1 MARGLDIL
9 GDPWSMLVLREVFFG
24 NGRFDAMKQRLGA
37 ADSVLTKRLAGL
49 VDAGLLARRPYDDG
63 GRTRQEYVLTAKG
76 EDALPV
82 LNAVV
87 IWAEKHL
94 PAPSEQAH
102 MFVIHSGCGERTSS
116 ADTCTACG
124 EPLTA
129 ANTSWHSLSRTA
141 DPVPLASAGTG
152 DPCPERN
159 RRMSAPE
166 TTVTPAPVRR
176 RIHPAWTVAAVAFL
190 ALVGAAGFR
199 AAPGVLMVPLQ
210 NEFGWSTT
218 VLSAAVSINL
228 VLFGLTAPFAA
239 ALMERFGI
247 RAVTAVA
254 LVLIGA
260 GSALTVLVTQS
271 WQILLTWGLL
281 IGLGT
286 GSMALVF
293 AATIANT
300 WFAKSRGLV
309 IGILTAGSAA
319 GQLVFLPFI
328 AALAQDPGWRQA
340 SLLIA
345 AGALAVVPLVLM
357 FLKNSPADVGVLPYG
372 ATPPAAGPNAG
383 TESSGPEP
391 TGPAAGQEAQE
402 PRRNAAVRAL
412 QVLKRASKVRTFWAL
427 VAGFAICGAT
437 TNGLIGTHFI
447 PSAHDHGMPETTA
460 AGLLAVV
467 GLFDIVGTIA
477 SGWLTDRFNPRI
489 LLAVYYQFRGIGLL
503 VLPLLLSATVQPS
516 MIVFVVI
523 YGLDWVATVPPTAAI
538 CRQVFGADGS
548 VVFGWVFAAHQL
560 GAAAAALAAGAVRDA
575 TGQYTYAWFAAAA
588 MCTIA
593 AVISAT
599 IRKDARKPESVPVPA

>member
-1 MARGLDIL
+1 MSA
-9 GDPWSMLVLREVFFG
+9 SE
-24 NGRFDAMKQRLGA
+24 A
-37 ADSVLTKRLAGL
+37 T
-49 VDAGLLARRPYDDG
+49 
-63 GRTRQEYVLTAKG
+63 
-76 EDALPV
+76 LPS
-82 LNAVV
+82 
-87 IWAEKHL
+87 
-94 PAPSEQAH
+94 APSKK
-102 MFVIHSGCGERTSS
+102 
-116 ADTCTACG
+116 
-124 EPLTA
+124 P
-129 ANTSWHSLSRTA
+129 
-141 DPVPLASAGTG
+141 
-152 DPCPERN
+152 
-159 RRMSAPE
+159 
-166 TTVTPAPVRR
+166 RR
-176 RIHPAWTVAAVAFL
+176 RLHPAWIVAAVAFL

-210 NEFGWSTT
+210 SEFGWSTT

-247 RAVTAVA
+247 RAVTSVA

-260 GSALTVLVTQS
+260 GSALTVLVNQS

-300 WFAKSRGLV
+300 WFTKSRGLV

-328 AALAQDPGWRQA
+328 AMLAQDPGWRQA

-345 AGALAVVPLVLM
+345 AGALAVVPLVLK
-357 FLKNSPADVGVLPYG
+357 FLKNSPADAGVLPYG
-372 ATPPAAGPNAG
+372 ADTAPEPAAAPGSGGNATPNGA
-383 TESSGPEP
+383 TAVPSG
-391 TGPAAGQEAQE
+391 
-402 PRRNAAVRAL
+402 NAAVRAL
-412 QVLKRASKVRTFWAL
+412 QVLKRASRVRTFWGL

-447 PSAHDHGMPETTA
+447 PSAHDHGMAETTA

-467 GLFDIVGTIA
+467 GIFDIVGTIA

-560 GAAAAALAAGAVRDA
+560 GAAAAALGAGAIRDA
-575 TGQYTYAWFAAAA
+575 TGQYTYAWFGAAA

-599 IRKDARKPESVPVPA
+599 IRKDAGTREPVLVEARAAEH

>member
-1 MARGLDIL
+1 
-9 GDPWSMLVLREVFFG
+9 
-24 NGRFDAMKQRLGA
+24 
-37 ADSVLTKRLAGL
+37 
-49 VDAGLLARRPYDDG
+49 
-63 GRTRQEYVLTAKG
+63 
-76 EDALPV
+76 
-82 LNAVV
+82 
-87 IWAEKHL
+87 
-94 PAPSEQAH
+94 
-102 MFVIHSGCGERTSS
+102 
-116 ADTCTACG
+116 
-124 EPLTA
+124 
-129 ANTSWHSLSRTA
+129 
-141 DPVPLASAGTG
+141 
-152 DPCPERN
+152 
-159 RRMSAPE
+159 MSAPE
-166 TTVTPAPVRR
+166 TTTAPAPVRR
-176 RIHPAWTVAAVAFL
+176 RIHPAWIVAAVAFL

-199 AAPGVLMVPLQ
+199 AAPGVLLVPLQ

-239 ALMERFGI
+239 ALMERFGV

-254 LVLIGA
+254 LVLIGT
-260 GSALTVLVTQS
+260 GSALTVLVNQS

-328 AALAQDPGWRQA
+328 AYLAQDSGWRQA

-372 ATPPAAGPNAG
+372 ATPAADDGPSVPAADESAPAESVSEEQVSAG
-383 TESSGPEP
+383 
-391 TGPAAGQEAQE
+391 
-402 PRRNAAVRAL
+402 PRRNAAVRAM

-467 GLFDIVGTIA
+467 GIFDIVGTIA

-548 VVFGWVFAAHQL
+548 VVFGWVFAAHQF
-560 GAAAAALAAGAVRDA
+560 GAAAAALAAGAIRDA

-599 IRKDARKPESVPVPA
+599 IRKHASERDTVPVPA

>member
-1 MARGLDIL
+1 MSTSEEPR
-9 GDPWSMLVLREVFFG
+9 VFVQIS
-24 NGRFDAMKQRLGA
+24 RPDGA
-37 ADSVLTKRLAGL
+37 AEDDIWTKTPE
-49 VDAGLLARRPYDDG
+49 DAGSREPGKEPRKKRR
-63 GRTRQEYVLTAKG
+63 L
-76 EDALPV
+76 
-82 LNAVV
+82 
-87 IWAEKHL
+87 
-94 PAPSEQAH
+94 
-102 MFVIHSGCGERTSS
+102 
-116 ADTCTACG
+116 
-124 EPLTA
+124 
-129 ANTSWHSLSRTA
+129 
-141 DPVPLASAGTG
+141 
-152 DPCPERN
+152 
-159 RRMSAPE
+159 
-166 TTVTPAPVRR
+166 
-176 RIHPAWTVAAVAFL
+176 HPAWTVAAVAFL

-210 NEFGWSTT
+210 QEFGWSTT

-254 LVLIGA
+254 LALIGA
-260 GSALTVLVTQS
+260 GSALTVLVNQS

-300 WFAKSRGLV
+300 WFTKSRGLV

-328 AALAQDPGWRQA
+328 AMLAQDPGWRQA

-345 AGALAVVPLVLM
+345 AGALAVVPLVLK
-357 FLKNSPADVGVLPYG
+357 FLKNSPSDVGVLPYG
-372 ATPPAAGPNAG
+372 AGEPSAAGAA
-383 TESSGPEP
+383 PE
-391 TGPAAGQEAQE
+391 TAAGAVSAAE

-412 QVLKRASKVRTFWAL
+412 QVLRSASRNRTFWAL
-427 VAGFAICGAT
+427 AAGFAICGAT

-467 GLFDIVGTIA
+467 GIFDIVGTIA

-503 VLPLLLSATVQPS
+503 VLPLLLGSSVQPS

-560 GAAAAALAAGAVRDA
+560 GAAAAALAAGAIRDA
-575 TGQYTYAWFAAAA
+575 TGHYTYAWLGAAA

-599 IRKDARKPESVPVPA
+599 IRKDAGRRQPAAVAAASVD

>member
-1 MARGLDIL
+1 
-9 GDPWSMLVLREVFFG
+9 
-24 NGRFDAMKQRLGA
+24 
-37 ADSVLTKRLAGL
+37 
-49 VDAGLLARRPYDDG
+49 
-63 GRTRQEYVLTAKG
+63 
-76 EDALPV
+76 
-82 LNAVV
+82 
-87 IWAEKHL
+87 
-94 PAPSEQAH
+94 
-102 MFVIHSGCGERTSS
+102 
-116 ADTCTACG
+116 
-124 EPLTA
+124 
-129 ANTSWHSLSRTA
+129 
-141 DPVPLASAGTG
+141 
-152 DPCPERN
+152 
-159 RRMSAPE
+159 MSAPE
-166 TTVTPAPVRR
+166 TTLLPAPKR
-176 RIHPAWTVAAVAFL
+176 RIHPAWIVAAVAFL

-210 NEFGWSTT
+210 SEFGWSTT

-239 ALMERFGI
+239 ALMERFGVRI
-247 RAVTAVA
+247 VTSVA

-260 GSALTVLVTQS
+260 GSALTVLVNES

-300 WFAKSRGLV
+300 WFVKSRGLV

-328 AALAQDPGWRQA
+328 AALAQDAGWRQA

-345 AGALAVVPLVLM
+345 AGALAVVPLVLK
-357 FLKNSPADVGVLPYG
+357 FLKNSPAEAGVLPYG
-372 ATPPAAGPNAG
+372 ADAGTVPAAGPGAGPGAAG
-383 TESSGPEP
+383 TAGP
-391 TGPAAGQEAQE
+391 GPAGAAGAEE
-402 PRRNAAVRAL
+402 PSRNAAVRAL
-412 QVLKRASKVRTFWAL
+412 QVLKRASRVRTFWAL
-427 VAGFAICGAT
+427 AAGFAICGAT

-447 PSAHDHGMPETTA
+447 PSAHDHGMSTTTA

-467 GLFDIVGTIA
+467 GIFDIVGTIA

-538 CRQVFGADGS
+538 CREVFGADGS

-575 TGQYTYAWFAAAA
+575 TGHYTYAWFGAAA

-599 IRKDARKPESVPVPA
+599 IRKDTAAKKPAPVPA

>member
-1 MARGLDIL
+1 MR
-9 GDPWSMLVLREVFFG
+9 
-24 NGRFDAMKQRLGA
+24 
-37 ADSVLTKRLAGL
+37 
-49 VDAGLLARRPYDDG
+49 
-63 GRTRQEYVLTAKG
+63 
-76 EDALPV
+76 
-82 LNAVV
+82 
-87 IWAEKHL
+87 
-94 PAPSEQAH
+94 
-102 MFVIHSGCGERTSS
+102 
-116 ADTCTACG
+116 
-124 EPLTA
+124 
-129 ANTSWHSLSRTA
+129 
-141 DPVPLASAGTG
+141 
-152 DPCPERN
+152 
-159 RRMSAPE
+159 APE
-166 TTVTPAPVRR
+166 TTLLPAPRR
-176 RIHPAWTVAAVAFL
+176 RIHPAWIVAAVALL

-210 NEFGWSTT
+210 SEFGWSTT

-239 ALMERFGI
+239 ALMERFGV
-247 RAVTAVA
+247 RVVTSVA

-260 GSALTVLVTQS
+260 GSALTVLVNES

-300 WFAKSRGLV
+300 WFVKSRGLV

-345 AGALAVVPLVLM
+345 AGALAVVPLVLK
-357 FLKNSPADVGVLPYG
+357 FLKNSPAEAGVLPYG
-372 ATPPAAGPNAG
+372 AAAETGPPSTPGAAATAGPGAVATAG
-383 TESSGPEP
+383 AEEP
-391 TGPAAGQEAQE
+391 S
-402 PRRNAAVRAL
+402 RNAAVRAL

-427 VAGFAICGAT
+427 AAGFAICGAT

-447 PSAHDHGMPETTA
+447 PSAHDHGMSTTTA

-467 GLFDIVGTIA
+467 GIFDIVGTIA

-538 CRQVFGADGS
+538 CREVFGADGS

-560 GAAAAALAAGAVRDA
+560 GAAAAALAAGAIRDA
-575 TGQYTYAWFAAAA
+575 TGHYTYAWFGAAA

-599 IRKDARKPESVPVPA
+599 IRKDTAAKEPAPVPA

>member
-1 MARGLDIL
+1 MTTPE
-9 GDPWSMLVLREVFFG
+9 DPGVFV
-24 NGRFDAMKQRLGA
+24 QI
-37 ADSVLTKRLAGL
+37 S
-49 VDAGLLARRPYDDG
+49 RPEG
-63 GRTRQEYVLTAKG
+63 
-76 EDALPV
+76 
-82 LNAVV
+82 
-87 IWAEKHL
+87 
-94 PAPSEQAH
+94 
-102 MFVIHSGCGERTSS
+102 
-116 ADTCTACG
+116 
-124 EPLTA
+124 
-129 ANTSWHSLSRTA
+129 
-141 DPVPLASAGTG
+141 PLADDIWTKTREEETKTPGEKAAK
-152 DPCPERN
+152 
-159 RRMSAPE
+159 APE
-166 TTVTPAPVRR
+166 DGKKTPGEGPKKRR
-176 RIHPAWTVAAVAFL
+176 RLHPAWAVAAVAFL

-210 NEFGWSTT
+210 QEFGWSTT
-218 VLSAAVSINL
+218 VLSSAVSINL

-254 LVLIGA
+254 LGLIGA
-260 GSALTVLVTQS
+260 GSALTVLVNQS

-293 AATIANT
+293 AATIANI
-300 WFAKSRGLV
+300 WFTKSRGLV

-328 AALAQDPGWRQA
+328 AMLAQDPGWRQA

-345 AGALAVVPLVLM
+345 AGALAVVPLVLK
-357 FLKNSPADVGVLPYG
+357 FLKNSPADVGALPYG
-372 ATPPAAGPNAG
+372 AEEPSGASDGNTETDGKAEAAPAG
-383 TESSGPEP
+383 
-391 TGPAAGQEAQE
+391 AAE

-412 QVLKRASKVRTFWAL
+412 EVLRSASRNRTFWAL
-427 VAGFAICGAT
+427 AAGFAICGAT

-467 GLFDIVGTIA
+467 GIFDILGTIA

-503 VLPLLLSATVQPS
+503 VLPLLLGSSVQPS

-560 GAAAAALAAGAVRDA
+560 GAAAAALAAGAIRDA
-575 TGQYTYAWFAAAA
+575 TGQYTYAWFGAAA

-599 IRKDARKPESVPVPA
+599 IRKDAGRREPAAVAVASVD

>member
-1 MARGLDIL
+1 M
-9 GDPWSMLVLREVFFG
+9 S
-24 NGRFDAMKQRLGA
+24 
-37 ADSVLTKRLAGL
+37 T
-49 VDAGLLARRPYDDG
+49 
-63 GRTRQEYVLTAKG
+63 
-76 EDALPV
+76 LP
-82 LNAVV
+82 
-87 IWAEKHL
+87 E
-94 PAPSEQAH
+94 E
-102 MFVIHSGCGERTSS
+102 T
-116 ADTCTACG
+116 
-124 EPLTA
+124 
-129 ANTSWHSLSRTA
+129 
-141 DPVPLASAGTG
+141 AGT
-152 DPCPERN
+152 P
-159 RRMSAPE
+159 SQ
-166 TTVTPAPVRR
+166 TTVLQAPGPRR
-176 RIHPAWTVAAVAFL
+176 LLHPAWIVAAVAFL

-210 NEFGWSTT
+210 QEFGWSTT

-247 RAVTAVA
+247 RAVTSTA
-254 LVLIGA
+254 LVLIGM
-260 GSALTVLVTQS
+260 GSALTVLVNQS

-300 WFAKSRGLV
+300 WFTKSRGLV

-328 AALAQDPGWRQA
+328 ALLAQDPGWRQA

-345 AGALAVVPLVLM
+345 AGALAVVPLVLK

-372 ATPPAAGPNAG
+372 A
-383 TESSGPEP
+383 E
-391 TGPAAGQEAQE
+391 GPAIEEQAGSQAAAPEGV
-402 PRRNAAVRAL
+402 PRSNAAVRAL
-412 QVLKRASKVRTFWAL
+412 QVLKRASRVRTFWAL
-427 VAGFAICGAT
+427 AAGFAICGAT

-467 GLFDIVGTIA
+467 GIFDIIGTIA
-477 SGWLTDRFNPRI
+477 SGWLTDRFNPRV

-503 VLPLLLSATVQPS
+503 VLPLLLNADVQPS

-538 CRQVFGADGS
+538 CRETFGADGS

-560 GAAAAALAAGAVRDA
+560 GAAAAAIAAGALRDA
-575 TGQYTYAWFAAAA
+575 TGHYTYAWLGAAA

-599 IRKDARKPESVPVPA
+599 IRRHHSSREAEPAAA

>member
-1 MARGLDIL
+1 M
-9 GDPWSMLVLREVFFG
+9 S
-24 NGRFDAMKQRLGA
+24 A
-37 ADSVLTKRLAGL
+37 AQT
-49 VDAGLLARRPYDDG
+49 
-63 GRTRQEYVLTAKG
+63 TR
-76 EDALPV
+76 
-82 LNAVV
+82 
-87 IWAEKHL
+87 
-94 PAPSEQAH
+94 
-102 MFVIHSGCGERTSS
+102 
-116 ADTCTACG
+116 
-124 EPLTA
+124 
-129 ANTSWHSLSRTA
+129 
-141 DPVPLASAGTG
+141 
-152 DPCPERN
+152 
-159 RRMSAPE
+159 RRM
-166 TTVTPAPVRR
+166 
-176 RIHPAWTVAAVAFL
+176 HPAWIVAAVAFL

-210 NEFGWSTT
+210 QEFGWSTT

-247 RAVTAVA
+247 RAVTATA
-254 LVLIGA
+254 LVMIGA
-260 GSALTVLVTQS
+260 GSALTVLVSQS

-328 AALAQDPGWRQA
+328 AMLAQDPGWRQA

-345 AGALAVVPLVLM
+345 AGALAVVPLVLK
-357 FLKNSPADVGVLPYG
+357 FLKNSPADVGALPYG
-372 ATPPAAGPNAG
+372 ETAPEEDRGSPAAAG
-383 TESSGPEP
+383 SV
-391 TGPAAGQEAQE
+391 PAAAASVAHGG
-402 PRRNAAVRAL
+402 RSSNAAVRAL
-412 QVLKRASKVRTFWAL
+412 QVLKRASRERTFWAL

-467 GLFDIVGTIA
+467 GIFDILGTIA
-477 SGWLTDRFNPRI
+477 SGWLTDRYNPKV

-516 MIVFVVI
+516 MLVFVVI

-538 CRQVFGADGS
+538 CRKTFGADGS

-560 GAAAAALAAGAVRDA
+560 GAAAAALGAGAIRDA
-575 TGQYTYAWFAAAA
+575 TGEYTYAWFGAAA

-599 IRKDARKPESVPVPA
+599 IRKDKTVKEPVPVAAA

>member
-1 MARGLDIL
+1 MSTLPDEAAVPDER
-9 GDPWSMLVLREVFFG
+9 
-24 NGRFDAMKQRLGA
+24 A
-37 ADSVLTKRLAGL
+37 ADAPE
-49 VDAGLLARRPYDDG
+49 RPNG
-63 GRTRQEYVLTAKG
+63 A
-76 EDALPV
+76 
-82 LNAVV
+82 
-87 IWAEKHL
+87 
-94 PAPSEQAH
+94 EQAR
-102 MFVIHSGCGERTSS
+102 S
-116 ADTCTACG
+116 
-124 EPLTA
+124 P
-129 ANTSWHSLSRTA
+129 
-141 DPVPLASAGTG
+141 
-152 DPCPERN
+152 
-159 RRMSAPE
+159 RRL
-166 TTVTPAPVRR
+166 
-176 RIHPAWTVAAVAFL
+176 HPAWIVAAVAFL

-210 NEFGWSTT
+210 QEFGWSTT

-239 ALMERFGI
+239 ALMERFGV
-247 RAVTAVA
+247 RAVTATA
-254 LVLIGA
+254 LVLIGL
-260 GSALTVLVTQS
+260 GSALTVLVNQS

-300 WFAKSRGLV
+300 WFTRSRGLV

-328 AALAQDPGWRQA
+328 AMLAQDPGWRQA

-345 AGALAVVPLVLM
+345 AGALAVVPLVLK
-357 FLKNSPADVGVLPYG
+357 FLKNSPDEAGVLPYG
-372 ATPPAAGPNAG
+372 ADQIEQPQSAILSPSAAPAQPGADAGPRA
-383 TESSGPEP
+383 
-391 TGPAAGQEAQE
+391 
-402 PRRNAAVRAL
+402 NAAVRAL
-412 QVLKRASKVRTFWAL
+412 QVLRRASKVRTFWAL
-427 VAGFAICGAT
+427 AAGFAICGAT

-467 GLFDIVGTIA
+467 GIFDILGTIA

-503 VLPLLLSATVQPS
+503 VLPLLLSAEVQPS

-538 CRQVFGADGS
+538 CRETFGADGS

-560 GAAAAALAAGAVRDA
+560 GAAAAALAAGALRDA
-575 TGQYTYAWFAAAA
+575 TGHYTYAWLGAAA

-599 IRKDARKPESVPVPA
+599 IRKHRGAGDAQAGAEHIAA

>member
-1 MARGLDIL
+1 MTAPGT
-9 GDPWSMLVLREVFFG
+9 
-24 NGRFDAMKQRLGA
+24 
-37 ADSVLTKRLAGL
+37 TK
-49 VDAGLLARRPYDDG
+49 
-63 GRTRQEYVLTAKG
+63 TA
-76 EDALPV
+76 
-82 LNAVV
+82 
-87 IWAEKHL
+87 
-94 PAPSEQAH
+94 S
-102 MFVIHSGCGERTSS
+102 
-116 ADTCTACG
+116 
-124 EPLTA
+124 
-129 ANTSWHSLSRTA
+129 
-141 DPVPLASAGTG
+141 TG
-152 DPCPERN
+152 
-159 RRMSAPE
+159 
-166 TTVTPAPVRR
+166 RR
-176 RIHPAWTVAAVAFL
+176 RLHPAWIVAAVAFL

-210 NEFGWSTT
+210 QEFGWSTT
-218 VLSAAVSINL
+218 VLSLAVSINL

-247 RAVTAVA
+247 RKVTAIA
-254 LVLIGA
+254 LCLIGL
-260 GSALTVLVTQS
+260 GSALTVFVNQS
-271 WQILLTWGLL
+271 WQILFTWGLL

-300 WFAKSRGLV
+300 WFARSRGLV

-328 AALAQDPGWRQA
+328 ALLAQDPGWRGA

-345 AGALAVVPLVLM
+345 AGALAVVPLVLRW
-357 FLKNSPADVGVLPYG
+357 LRNSPADVGVLPYG
-372 ATPPAAGPNAG
+372 AEQESAESTTPDPAPAA
-383 TESSGPEP
+383 S
-391 TGPAAGQEAQE
+391 AAV
-402 PRRNAAVRAL
+402 PVDSPNAAVRAL

-427 VAGFAICGAT
+427 AAGFAICGAT

-467 GLFDIVGTIA
+467 GIFDIVGTIA
-477 SGWLTDRFNPRI
+477 SGWLTDRFNPRV

-503 VLPLLLSATVQPS
+503 VLPLLLGSTVEPS
-516 MIVFVVI
+516 MIIFVVV

-560 GAAAAALAAGAVRDA
+560 GAAVAALLAGYIRDA
-575 TGQYTYAWFAAAA
+575 TGHYNYAWLGAAA
-588 MCTIA
+588 MCTVA

-599 IRKDARKPESVPVPA
+599 IRKDAAAKSGAGKDGAPREPEAVS

>member
-1 MARGLDIL
+1 
-9 GDPWSMLVLREVFFG
+9 
-24 NGRFDAMKQRLGA
+24 
-37 ADSVLTKRLAGL
+37 
-49 VDAGLLARRPYDDG
+49 
-63 GRTRQEYVLTAKG
+63 
-76 EDALPV
+76 
-82 LNAVV
+82 
-87 IWAEKHL
+87 
-94 PAPSEQAH
+94 
-102 MFVIHSGCGERTSS
+102 
-116 ADTCTACG
+116 
-124 EPLTA
+124 
-129 ANTSWHSLSRTA
+129 
-141 DPVPLASAGTG
+141 
-152 DPCPERN
+152 
-159 RRMSAPE
+159 MSATE
-166 TTVTPAPVRR
+166 TTRR
-176 RIHPAWTVAAVAFL
+176 RRLHPAWIVAAVAFL

-210 NEFGWSTT
+210 QEFGWSTT

-247 RAVTAVA
+247 RAVTATA
-254 LVLIGA
+254 LVMIGA
-260 GSALTVLVTQS
+260 GSALTVLVTES

-300 WFAKSRGLV
+300 WFSKSRGLV

-328 AALAQDPGWRQA
+328 AMLAQDPGWRQA

-345 AGALAVVPLVLM
+345 AGALAVVPLVLK
-357 FLKNSPADVGVLPYG
+357 FLKNSPADVGALPYG
-372 ATPPAAGPNAG
+372 EAAPEEG
-383 TESSGPEP
+383 TAESTAAAADPVDSG
-391 TGPAAGQEAQE
+391 
-402 PRRNAAVRAL
+402 RSSNAAVRAL

-467 GLFDIVGTIA
+467 GIFDIVGTIA
-477 SGWLTDRFNPRI
+477 SGWLTDRYNPKI

-538 CRQVFGADGS
+538 CRKTFGADGS

-560 GAAAAALAAGAVRDA
+560 GAAAAALGAGAIRDA
-575 TGQYTYAWFAAAA
+575 TGQYTYAWFGAAA

-599 IRKDARKPESVPVPA
+599 IRKDAGAKEPVPVGAA

>member
-1 MARGLDIL
+1 
-9 GDPWSMLVLREVFFG
+9 
-24 NGRFDAMKQRLGA
+24 
-37 ADSVLTKRLAGL
+37 
-49 VDAGLLARRPYDDG
+49 
-63 GRTRQEYVLTAKG
+63 
-76 EDALPV
+76 
-82 LNAVV
+82 
-87 IWAEKHL
+87 
-94 PAPSEQAH
+94 
-102 MFVIHSGCGERTSS
+102 
-116 ADTCTACG
+116 
-124 EPLTA
+124 
-129 ANTSWHSLSRTA
+129 
-141 DPVPLASAGTG
+141 
-152 DPCPERN
+152 
-159 RRMSAPE
+159 MSAPK
-166 TTVTPAPVRR
+166 TTLPSAPHTKPRR
-176 RIHPAWTVAAVAFL
+176 RLHPAWIVAAVAFL

-247 RAVTAVA
+247 RAVTSVA

-260 GSALTVLVTQS
+260 GSALTVLVNQS

-328 AALAQDPGWRQA
+328 AMLAQDPGWRQA

-345 AGALAVVPLVLM
+345 AGALAVVPLVLK
-357 FLKNSPADVGVLPYG
+357 FLKNSPADAGVLPYG
-372 ATPPAAGPNAG
+372 SDAAAEPAPSPASGGAAVPGGNGTAPDGNAAPG
-383 TESSGPEP
+383 G
-391 TGPAAGQEAQE
+391 
-402 PRRNAAVRAL
+402 NAAVRAL
-412 QVLKRASKVRTFWAL
+412 KVLRRASKVRTFWAL

-447 PSAHDHGMPETTA
+447 PSAHDHGMAETTA

-467 GLFDIVGTIA
+467 GIFDIVGTIA

-560 GAAAAALAAGAVRDA
+560 GAAAAALAAGAIRDA
-575 TGQYTYAWFAAAA
+575 TGQYTYAWFGAAA

-599 IRKDARKPESVPVPA
+599 IRKDAAAREPVLVEARAAEG

>member
-1 MARGLDIL
+1 M
-9 GDPWSMLVLREVFFG
+9 S
-24 NGRFDAMKQRLGA
+24 
-37 ADSVLTKRLAGL
+37 T
-49 VDAGLLARRPYDDG
+49 
-63 GRTRQEYVLTAKG
+63 
-76 EDALPV
+76 LPK
-82 LNAVV
+82 
-87 IWAEKHL
+87 E
-94 PAPSEQAH
+94 
-102 MFVIHSGCGERTSS
+102 
-116 ADTCTACG
+116 
-124 EPLTA
+124 
-129 ANTSWHSLSRTA
+129 TA
-141 DPVPLASAGTG
+141 DI
-152 DPCPERN
+152 
-159 RRMSAPE
+159 
-166 TTVTPAPVRR
+166 PAAVALQPNGPRR
-176 RIHPAWTVAAVAFL
+176 RLHPAWTVAGVAFL

-210 NEFGWSTT
+210 QEFGWSTT

-247 RAVTAVA
+247 RAVTATA

-260 GSALTVLVTQS
+260 GSALTVLVNQS

-293 AATIANT
+293 AATIANN

-328 AALAQDPGWRQA
+328 ALLAQDPGWRQA

-345 AGALAVVPLVLM
+345 AGALAVVPLVLK
-357 FLKNSPADVGVLPYG
+357 FLKNSPADAGVLPYG
-372 ATPPAAGPNAG
+372 AEVMTVEDPAGSTKA
-383 TESSGPEP
+383 PED
-391 TGPAAGQEAQE
+391 G
-402 PRRNAAVRAL
+402 RRSNAAVRAL
-412 QVLKRASKVRTFWAL
+412 QVLKRASRVRTFWAL
-427 VAGFAICGAT
+427 AAGFAICGAT

-467 GLFDIVGTIA
+467 GIFDIIGTIA

-503 VLPLLLSATVQPS
+503 VLPLLLNAEVQPS
-516 MIVFVVI
+516 IIVFVVI

-538 CRQVFGADGS
+538 CRETFGADGS

-560 GAAAAALAAGAVRDA
+560 GAAAAAIAAGALRDA
-575 TGQYTYAWFAAAA
+575 TGHYTYAWFGAAA

-599 IRKDARKPESVPVPA
+599 IRRNRSSREAEPAAA

>member
-1 MARGLDIL
+1 
-9 GDPWSMLVLREVFFG
+9 
-24 NGRFDAMKQRLGA
+24 
-37 ADSVLTKRLAGL
+37 
-49 VDAGLLARRPYDDG
+49 
-63 GRTRQEYVLTAKG
+63 
-76 EDALPV
+76 
-82 LNAVV
+82 
-87 IWAEKHL
+87 
-94 PAPSEQAH
+94 
-102 MFVIHSGCGERTSS
+102 
-116 ADTCTACG
+116 
-124 EPLTA
+124 
-129 ANTSWHSLSRTA
+129 
-141 DPVPLASAGTG
+141 
-152 DPCPERN
+152 
-159 RRMSAPE
+159 MSASEEPRVFVQISRPE
-166 TTVTPAPVRR
+166 GALEDDICTKTPEDKQQKKKKRNKRR
-176 RIHPAWTVAAVAFL
+176 LHPAWAVAAVAFL

-210 NEFGWSTT
+210 QEFGWSTT

-254 LVLIGA
+254 LALIGA
-260 GSALTVLVTQS
+260 GSALTVLVNQS

-300 WFAKSRGLV
+300 WFTKSRGLV

-328 AALAQDPGWRQA
+328 AMLAQDPGWRQA

-345 AGALAVVPLVLM
+345 AGALAVVPLVLK
-357 FLKNSPADVGVLPYG
+357 FLKNSPADVGALPYG
-372 ATPPAAGPNAG
+372 AEEPSGATAGDATAGIHQAAAAAPEG
-383 TESSGPEP
+383 TV
-391 TGPAAGQEAQE
+391 TAAE

-412 QVLKRASKVRTFWAL
+412 QVLRRASKNRTFWAL
-427 VAGFAICGAT
+427 AAGFAICGAT

-467 GLFDIVGTIA
+467 GIFDIIGTIA

-503 VLPLLLSATVQPS
+503 VLPLLLGSSVQPS

-560 GAAAAALAAGAVRDA
+560 GAAAAALAAGAIRDA
-575 TGQYTYAWFAAAA
+575 TGHYTYAWFGAAA
-588 MCTIA
+588 MCTVA

-599 IRKDARKPESVPVPA
+599 IRRHAGRPQPAVVATASVD

>member
-1 MARGLDIL
+1 M
-9 GDPWSMLVLREVFFG
+9 
-24 NGRFDAMKQRLGA
+24 
-37 ADSVLTKRLAGL
+37 
-49 VDAGLLARRPYDDG
+49 
-63 GRTRQEYVLTAKG
+63 
-76 EDALPV
+76 
-82 LNAVV
+82 NA
-87 IWAEKHL
+87 
-94 PAPSEQAH
+94 
-102 MFVIHSGCGERTSS
+102 T
-116 ADTCTACG
+116 
-124 EPLTA
+124 
-129 ANTSWHSLSRTA
+129 
-141 DPVPLASAGTG
+141 
-152 DPCPERN
+152 
-159 RRMSAPE
+159 E
-166 TTVTPAPVRR
+166 TTRR
-176 RIHPAWTVAAVAFL
+176 RRLHPAWIVAAVAFL

-210 NEFGWSTT
+210 QEFGWSTT
-218 VLSAAVSINL
+218 VLSGAVSINL

-247 RAVTAVA
+247 RAVTATA

-319 GQLVFLPFI
+319 GQLVFLPLI
-328 AALAQDPGWRQA
+328 AMLAQDPGWRQA

-345 AGALAVVPLVLM
+345 AGALAVVPLVLK
-357 FLKNSPADVGVLPYG
+357 FLKNSPADVGALPYG
-372 ATPPAAGPNAG
+372 QTAPEAG
-383 TESSGPEP
+383 TAEPSSESAEIGGESG
-391 TGPAAGQEAQE
+391 
-402 PRRNAAVRAL
+402 RSSNAAVRAL

-467 GLFDIVGTIA
+467 GIFDILGTIA
-477 SGWLTDRFNPRI
+477 SGWLTDRYNPKI

-538 CRQVFGADGS
+538 CRKTFGADGS

-560 GAAAAALAAGAVRDA
+560 GAAAAALGAGAIRDA
-575 TGQYTYAWFAAAA
+575 TGQYTYAWFGAAA

-599 IRKDARKPESVPVPA
+599 IRKGAPAREPVPAGVA

>member
-1 MARGLDIL
+1 MN
-9 GDPWSMLVLREVFFG
+9 P
-24 NGRFDAMKQRLGA
+24 
-37 ADSVLTKRLAGL
+37 
-49 VDAGLLARRPYDDG
+49 
-63 GRTRQEYVLTAKG
+63 
-76 EDALPV
+76 
-82 LNAVV
+82 
-87 IWAEKHL
+87 
-94 PAPSEQAH
+94 
-102 MFVIHSGCGERTSS
+102 
-116 ADTCTACG
+116 
-124 EPLTA
+124 
-129 ANTSWHSLSRTA
+129 
-141 DPVPLASAGTG
+141 
-152 DPCPERN
+152 
-159 RRMSAPE
+159 PE
-166 TTVTPAPVRR
+166 TTVAPAPVRR

-210 NEFGWSTT
+210 TEFGWSTT

-340 SLLIA
+340 SLLIG

-372 ATPPAAGPNAG
+372 ATPPAPGPDAGA
-383 TESSGPEP
+383 ESSGPEP
-391 TGPAAGQEAQE
+391 TRTAAGQEVRE

-467 GLFDIVGTIA
+467 GLFDIIGTIA

>member
-1 MARGLDIL
+1 MSTL
-9 GDPWSMLVLREVFFG
+9 PEE
-24 NGRFDAMKQRLGA
+24 A
-37 ADSVLTKRLAGL
+37 A
-49 VDAGLLARRPYDDG
+49 
-63 GRTRQEYVLTAKG
+63 E
-76 EDALPV
+76 
-82 LNAVV
+82 
-87 IWAEKHL
+87 L
-94 PAPSEQAH
+94 PAEAAAGP
-102 MFVIHSGCGERTSS
+102 
-116 ADTCTACG
+116 DT
-124 EPLTA
+124 
-129 ANTSWHSLSRTA
+129 
-141 DPVPLASAGTG
+141 
-152 DPCPERN
+152 
-159 RRMSAPE
+159 
-166 TTVTPAPVRR
+166 VRR
-176 RIHPAWTVAAVAFL
+176 RRLHPAWIVAAVAFL

-210 NEFGWSTT
+210 QEFGWSTT

-247 RAVTAVA
+247 RAVTATA
-254 LVLIGA
+254 LVLIGL
-260 GSALTVLVTQS
+260 GSALTVLVNQS

-300 WFAKSRGLV
+300 WFTKNRGLV

-328 AALAQDPGWRQA
+328 ALLAQDPGWRQA

-345 AGALAVVPLVLM
+345 AGALAVVPLVLK

-372 ATPPAAGPNAG
+372 ALPPVPPVPADTVMPDGAKVPAAADGPRA
-383 TESSGPEP
+383 
-391 TGPAAGQEAQE
+391 
-402 PRRNAAVRAL
+402 NAAVRAL
-412 QVLKRASKVRTFWAL
+412 QVLRRAIKVRTFWAL
-427 VAGFAICGAT
+427 AAGFAICGAT

-467 GLFDIVGTIA
+467 GIFDIIGTIA
-477 SGWLTDRFNPRI
+477 SGWLTDRFNPRV

-503 VLPLLLSATVQPS
+503 VLPLLLNAEVQPS

-538 CRQVFGADGS
+538 CRETFGADGS

-560 GAAAAALAAGAVRDA
+560 GAAAAAIAAGALRDA
-575 TGQYTYAWFAAAA
+575 TGHYTYAWLGAAA

-593 AVISAT
+593 AIISAT
-599 IRKDARKPESVPVPA
+599 IRRDRSSRAAEPAAA

>member
-1 MARGLDIL
+1 M
-9 GDPWSMLVLREVFFG
+9 S
-24 NGRFDAMKQRLGA
+24 
-37 ADSVLTKRLAGL
+37 
-49 VDAGLLARRPYDDG
+49 
-63 GRTRQEYVLTAKG
+63 
-76 EDALPV
+76 ALP
-82 LNAVV
+82 
-87 IWAEKHL
+87 
-94 PAPSEQAH
+94 
-102 MFVIHSGCGERTSS
+102 GET
-116 ADTCTACG
+116 ADTA
-124 EPLTA
+124 
-129 ANTSWHSLSRTA
+129 SLH
-141 DPVPLASAGTG
+141 
-152 DPCPERN
+152 
-159 RRMSAPE
+159 
-166 TTVTPAPVRR
+166 TPRGPRR
-176 RIHPAWTVAAVAFL
+176 RLHPAWIVAAVAFM

-210 NEFGWSTT
+210 QEFGWSTT
-218 VLSAAVSINL
+218 VLSSAVSINL

-247 RAVTAVA
+247 RAVTATA
-254 LVLIGA
+254 LVLIGM
-260 GSALTVLVTQS
+260 GSALTVLVNQS

-300 WFAKSRGLV
+300 WFTKSRGLV

-328 AALAQDPGWRQA
+328 AMLAQDPGWRQA

-345 AGALAVVPLVLM
+345 AGALAVVPLVLK

-372 ATPPAAGPNAG
+372 AAPVDVEVKEAAPVPD
-383 TESSGPEP
+383 SGPR
-391 TGPAAGQEAQE
+391 T
-402 PRRNAAVRAL
+402 NAAVRAL
-412 QVLKRASKVRTFWAL
+412 QVLRRASKVRTFWAL
-427 VAGFAICGAT
+427 AAGFAICGAT

-467 GLFDIVGTIA
+467 GIFAIIGTIA
-477 SGWLTDRFNPRI
+477 SGWLTDRFNPRV

-503 VLPLLLSATVQPS
+503 VLPLLLNAEVQPS

-538 CRQVFGADGS
+538 CRETFGADGS

-560 GAAAAALAAGAVRDA
+560 GAAAAAIAAGALRDA
-575 TGQYTYAWFAAAA
+575 TGHYTYAWFGAAA

-599 IRKDARKPESVPVPA
+599 IRRHHSPREAAPAAA

>member
-1 MARGLDIL
+1 MSAPKSTL
-9 GDPWSMLVLREVFFG
+9 
-24 NGRFDAMKQRLGA
+24 
-37 ADSVLTKRLAGL
+37 
-49 VDAGLLARRPYDDG
+49 
-63 GRTRQEYVLTAKG
+63 
-76 EDALPV
+76 
-82 LNAVV
+82 
-87 IWAEKHL
+87 L
-94 PAPSEQAH
+94 PAPK
-102 MFVIHSGCGERTSS
+102 
-116 ADTCTACG
+116 
-124 EPLTA
+124 
-129 ANTSWHSLSRTA
+129 
-141 DPVPLASAGTG
+141 
-152 DPCPERN
+152 
-159 RRMSAPE
+159 RRL
-166 TTVTPAPVRR
+166 
-176 RIHPAWTVAAVAFL
+176 HPAWTVAAVAFL

-210 NEFGWSTT
+210 DEFGWSTT

-247 RAVTAVA
+247 RAVTSVA

-260 GSALTVLVTQS
+260 GSALTVLVNES

-300 WFAKSRGLV
+300 WFVKGRGLV

-345 AGALAVVPLVLM
+345 AGALAVVPLVLK
-357 FLKNSPADVGVLPYG
+357 FLKNSPAEAGVLPYG
-372 ATPPAAGPNAG
+372 AEAADA
-383 TESSGPEP
+383 E
-391 TGPAAGQEAQE
+391 ADAGQKAPGDAE
-402 PRRNAAVRAL
+402 PSRNAAVRAL

-447 PSAHDHGMPETTA
+447 PSAHDHGMTQTAA

-467 GLFDIVGTIA
+467 GIFDIVGTIA

-560 GAAAAALAAGAVRDA
+560 GAAAAALAAGAIRDA
-575 TGQYTYAWFAAAA
+575 TGQYTYAWFGAAA

-593 AVISAT
+593 AVISAS
-599 IRKDARKPESVPVPA
+599 IRKDAGKKAAVPVPA

>member
-1 MARGLDIL
+1 
-9 GDPWSMLVLREVFFG
+9 
-24 NGRFDAMKQRLGA
+24 
-37 ADSVLTKRLAGL
+37 
-49 VDAGLLARRPYDDG
+49 
-63 GRTRQEYVLTAKG
+63 
-76 EDALPV
+76 
-82 LNAVV
+82 
-87 IWAEKHL
+87 
-94 PAPSEQAH
+94 
-102 MFVIHSGCGERTSS
+102 
-116 ADTCTACG
+116 
-124 EPLTA
+124 
-129 ANTSWHSLSRTA
+129 
-141 DPVPLASAGTG
+141 
-152 DPCPERN
+152 
-159 RRMSAPE
+159 MSATE
-166 TTVTPAPVRR
+166 TTRR
-176 RIHPAWTVAAVAFL
+176 RRLHPAWTVAAVAFL

-210 NEFGWSTT
+210 QEFGWSTT

-239 ALMERFGI
+239 ALMEKFGI
-247 RAVTAVA
+247 RAVTANA

-260 GSALTVLVTQS
+260 GSALTVLVNQS

-300 WFAKSRGLV
+300 WFSKSRGLV

-328 AALAQDPGWRQA
+328 AMLAQDPGWRQA

-345 AGALAVVPLVLM
+345 AGALAVVPLVLK
-357 FLKNSPADVGVLPYG
+357 FLKNSPADVGALPYG
-372 ATPPAAGPNAG
+372 ETAPEEGMAAEADAVADAVDSGR
-383 TESSGPEP
+383 SS
-391 TGPAAGQEAQE
+391 
-402 PRRNAAVRAL
+402 NAAVRAL

-467 GLFDIVGTIA
+467 GIFDIVGTIA
-477 SGWLTDRFNPRI
+477 SGWLTDRYNPKI

-503 VLPLLLSATVQPS
+503 GLPLLLSASIQPS

-538 CRQVFGADGS
+538 CRKTFGADGS

-560 GAAAAALAAGAVRDA
+560 GAAAAALGAGVIRDA
-575 TGQYTYAWFAAAA
+575 TGQYTYAWFGAAA

-599 IRKDARKPESVPVPA
+599 IRKDAGQKEPVAVAV